1 MIFTFLVTP
10 YVVLENLVPFKI
22 RLPDKQRTELTG
34 QLLDRFSRNTRQTAS
49 EERCFLY
56 FFNTY
61 FKINYFKLKAARPA
75 SLPTKQQ
82 VSTGEEQSVL
92 WLYTKLVFILGS
104 EEIRAKSQ

>member
-1 MIFTFLVTP
+1 MLDGP
-10 YVVLENLVPFKI
+10 CCRLSDENLSVVLKMVMGGGWREEHRFPA
-22 RLPDKQRTELTG
+22 
-34 QLLDRFSRNTRQTAS
+34 LDILR
-49 EERCFLY
+49 
-56 FFNTY
+56 
-61 FKINYFKLKAARPA
+61 LKAARPA